1 MSFPSVNLASLGAID
16 ESSNYA
22 NKTNSLLIFESQ
34 VTKVKVIFKAYVRS
48 LSHDFASTWTS
59 ENVFGRM
66 DPIATFQGTVRKVSL
81 SFDILAAS
89 LEEAKANVK
98 AIGSFTSMLYPG
110 YKSNPSAIGEEGVT
124 SEQQTLSGNVT
135 GVTAN
140 SISRSPLIKMK
151 FTNLVQ
157 DSGGGLLLGWIDGLT
172 FEQTVDSGV
181 FIQNG
186 MHYPKQF
193 SVSITFN
200 VLHQHDLGF
209 DENNDWNGD
218 PLQDGGYGWP
228 FGGSDE
234 DG

>member
-1 MSFPSVNLASLGAID
+1 MSFPSVNLASLGEID

-34 VTKVKVIFKAYVRS
+34 VTKVTVIFKAYVRS
-48 LSHDFASTWTS
+48 LSHDFSSTWNA

-81 SFDILAAS
+81 SFDILAGS

-110 YKSNPSAIGEEGVT
+110 YKSNPSAIGEEGVVQEENGVNST
-124 SEQQTLSGNVT
+124 S
-135 GVTAN
+135 AN
-140 SISRSPLIKMK
+140 SISRSPLIKMR
-151 FTNLVQ
+151 FANLVQ

-209 DENNDWNGD
+209 DENNEWNGD
-218 PLQDGGYGWP
+218 PLQEGGYGWP
-228 FGGSDE
+228 FGGSDD

>member
-1 MSFPSVNLASLGAID
+1 MSFPSVNLASIGAID

-22 NKTNSLLIFESQ
+22 NKTNSRLIFESQ
-34 VTKVKVIFKAYVRS
+34 VTKTKVIFKAYIKS
-48 LSHDFASTWTS
+48 LSHEFQSTWNS

-66 DPIATFQGTVRKVSL
+66 DPIATFQGTVRKVSV
-81 SFDILAAS
+81 SFDILAGS
-89 LEEAKANVK
+89 LKEAKENVK

-110 YKSNPSAIGEEGVT
+110 YKSNPSAVAEEGVVN
-124 SEQQTLSGNVT
+124 EQQTLSGDVT

-151 FTNLVQ
+151 LANLVQ
-157 DSGGGLLLGWIDGLT
+157 DSGGGLLLGWIDGLS
-172 FEQTVDSGV
+172 FDQTIESGV
-181 FIQNG
+181 FIQDG

-193 SVSITFN
+193 SVSVTLN

-209 DENNDWNGD
+209 DENNEWNGD

-228 FGGSDE
+228 FGGRDE
-234 DG
+234 